1 MEMNTFKN
9 LDEKNCPLVAEM
21 LKTFKSQ
28 KNLKKLWVA
37 LQFGAYY
44 VLVCY

>member
-9 LDEKNCPLVAEM
+9 LDESKYPLVAEM
-21 LKTFKSQ
+21 LKIFKSQ

-37 LQFGAYY
+37 LKSGAY
-44 VLVCY
+44 